1 VEHAILHLLY
11 SRFFMRA
18 ISQNNDKANIKEP
31 FYGLFTQGMVCHET
45 YKDPNNNWVSPE
57 EIETING
64 KKYLKADNSKLVK
77 VGASESMS
85 KSKKNTIDPE
95 NIISIYGADAARL
108 FILSDSPPEKD
119 VQWSE
124 EGISSS
130 FKFVQK
136 LWNLNEKI
144 TGQISKNH
152 KEDTDEEFIKYT
164 NKFLKK
170 ITENLENF
178 SYNKI
183 VANLH
188 EMYSQLTKL
197 INKSYKK
204 ETLTENYQ
212 KILVSMQPI
221 LPHFSN
227 ECLQLM
233 DLKNFKWPDYD
244 DKLTKEDKINLVVQV
259 NGKKRGLIPLDPDK
273 TEEEILE
280 ITKKDKQI
288 AKYLQ
293 DNQIKK
299 SIYIKNKLLNIII

>member
-1 VEHAILHLLY
+1 
-11 SRFFMRA
+11 M
-18 ISQNNDKANIKEP
+18 
-31 FYGLFTQGMVCHET
+31 
-45 YKDPNNNWVSPE
+45 
-57 EIETING
+57 
-64 KKYLKADNSKLVK
+64 K

-130 FKFVQK
+130 FKFLQK
-136 LWNLNEKI
+136 LWNLNEKMI
-144 TGQISKNH
+144 EEVNKNH
-152 KEDTDEEFIKYT
+152 KQDADEELTKYT
-164 NKFLKK
+164 NKYLKK
-170 ITENLENF
+170 VTDNLENF

-188 EMYSQLTKL
+188 EMYSHVTKL
-197 INKSYKK
+197 IKNNYKQ
-204 ETLTENYQ
+204 ETLRENYQ
-212 KILVSMQPI
+212 KILISMQPL

-227 ECLQLM
+227 ECLELM
-233 DLKNFKWPDYD
+233 DIKNFKWPNYD
-244 DKLTKEDKINLVVQV
+244 EKLTKEDKINLVIQI

-273 TEEEILE
+273 SEEEILD
-280 ITKKDKQI
+280 ITRKDKQI
-288 AKYLQ
+288 IKYLK
-293 DNQIKK
+293 DKHIKK

>member
-1 VEHAILHLLY
+1 
-11 SRFFMRA
+11 
-18 ISQNNDKANIKEP
+18 
-31 FYGLFTQGMVCHET
+31 MVCHET
-45 YKDPNNNWVSPE
+45 YKDPDNNWVSPE

-77 VGASESMS
+77 VGSSESMS

-144 TGQISKNH
+144 TEEINKNH
-152 KEDTDEEFIKYT
+152 KEDTDEELIKYT
-164 NKFLKK
+164 NRFLKR
-170 ITENLENF
+170 ITENLESF

-183 VANLH
+183 IANLH

-197 INKSYKK
+197 INKNYKK
-204 ETLTENYQ
+204 ETLKENYQ
-212 KILVSMQPI
+212 KILVSMQPV

-227 ECLQLM
+227 ECLELI
-233 DLKNFKWPDYD
+233 DIKNFKWPDYD
-244 DKLTKEDKINLVVQV
+244 DKLTMEDKINLVVQI

-273 TEEEILE
+273 AEEEILE

-288 AKYLQ
+288 AKYIQ
-293 DNQIKK
+293 TNQIKK